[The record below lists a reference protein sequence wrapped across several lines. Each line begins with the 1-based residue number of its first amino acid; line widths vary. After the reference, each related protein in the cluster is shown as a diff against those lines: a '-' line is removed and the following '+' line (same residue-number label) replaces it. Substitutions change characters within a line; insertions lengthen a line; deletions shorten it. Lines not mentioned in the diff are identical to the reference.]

1 MDELQ
6 KKIVDYVE
14 ANGKT
19 YQQIALEIH
28 EKPEVSNYEFFASK
42 RLADQIKSVG
52 FEVEMPAAGHRTG
65 FAASYKSGKP
75 GPVMVFLAEY
85 DALVGLGHGCGHNL
99 FGATSSLAAAALK
112 SVIDEVGG
120 EVRLYGTPGEEGGEN
135 GSAKGSFVREGY
147 FKDVDA
153 ALSAHPGEIFLE
165 KKPPLKLACMKK
177 QLNPE
182 NYLDLEY
189 SIREMEQGNSPA
201 SIFLGKVGV
210 GLFYESL
217 KAHRFKPYDFVFIIL
232 EEDDPIKGQVIHIPE
247 STWAIVRFHG
257 SHEQAPGFYEKLLAY
272 FKDEGFA
279 PESFALEMTLID
291 YGLTHDQ
298 SQFITEIQIP
308 LNPDCPGIIA

>member
-1 MDELQ
+1 MQSKKDLYQIGEVARLFHLSISLLRHYDKTGLVTPEYTDPDTGYRYYSLRQFECLNTIRYLRALDMPLEEIADFLHNRDTGRIQELLSKQ
-6 KKIVDYVE
+6 LVQVHKK
-14 ANGKT
+14 
-19 YQQIALEIH
+19 QQE
-28 EKPEVSNYEFFASK
+28 
-42 RLADQIKSVG
+42 LAMIEHQIK
-52 FEVEMPAAGHRTG
+52 
-65 FAASYKSGKP
+65 
-75 GPVMVFLAEY
+75 
-85 DALVGLGHGCGHNL
+85 N
-99 FGATSSLAAAALK
+99 
-112 SVIDEVGG
+112 
-120 EVRLYGTPGEEGGEN
+120 RLNQIQG
-135 GSAKGSFVREGY
+135 
-147 FKDVDA
+147 

-165 KKPPLKLACMKK
+165 KKAPLKLACMKK

-217 KAHRFKPYDFVFIIL
+217 KVHRFKPYDFVFIIL

-247 STWAIVRFHG
+247 STWAVIRFHG
-257 SHEQAPGFYEKLLAY
+257 SHEQAPGFYEKLLSY
-272 FKDEGFA
+272 FREQGLTPK
-279 PESFALEMTLID
+279 SFALEMTLID

>member
-1 MDELQ
+1 MQSKKDLYQIGEVARLFHLSISLLRHYDKTGLVTPEYTDPDTGYRYYSLRQFECLNTIRYLRALDMPLEEIADFLHNRDTGRIQELLSKQ
-6 KKIVDYVE
+6 LVQVHKK
-14 ANGKT
+14 
-19 YQQIALEIH
+19 QQE
-28 EKPEVSNYEFFASK
+28 
-42 RLADQIKSVG
+42 LAVIEHQIK
-52 FEVEMPAAGHRTG
+52 
-65 FAASYKSGKP
+65 
-75 GPVMVFLAEY
+75 
-85 DALVGLGHGCGHNL
+85 N
-99 FGATSSLAAAALK
+99 
-112 SVIDEVGG
+112 
-120 EVRLYGTPGEEGGEN
+120 RLNQIQG
-135 GSAKGSFVREGY
+135 
-147 FKDVDA
+147 

-165 KKPPLKLACMKK
+165 KKAPLKLACMKK

-217 KAHRFKPYDFVFIIL
+217 MAHRFKPYDFVFIIL

-247 STWAIVRFHG
+247 STWAIVRVHG
-257 SHEQAPGFYEKLLAY
+257 SHEQAPGFFEKLLAY

>member
-1 MDELQ
+1 MQSKKDLYQIGEVARLFHLSISLLRHYDKTGLVTPEYTDPDTGYRYYSLRQFECLNTIRYLRALDMPLEEIADFLHNRDTGRIQELLSKQ
-6 KKIVDYVE
+6 LVQVHKK
-14 ANGKT
+14 
-19 YQQIALEIH
+19 QQE
-28 EKPEVSNYEFFASK
+28 
-42 RLADQIKSVG
+42 LAVIEHQIK
-52 FEVEMPAAGHRTG
+52 
-65 FAASYKSGKP
+65 
-75 GPVMVFLAEY
+75 
-85 DALVGLGHGCGHNL
+85 N
-99 FGATSSLAAAALK
+99 
-112 SVIDEVGG
+112 
-120 EVRLYGTPGEEGGEN
+120 RLNQIQG
-135 GSAKGSFVREGY
+135 
-147 FKDVDA
+147 

-165 KKPPLKLACMKK
+165 KKAPLKLACMKK

-210 GLFYESL
+210 GMFYESL

-247 STWAIVRFHG
+247 ITWAVIRFHG

-272 FKDEGFA
+272 FKDEGLA
-279 PESFALEMTLID
+279 PKSFALEMTLID

>member
-1 MDELQ
+1 MQSKKDLYQIGEVARLFHLSISLLRHYDKTGLVTPEYTDPDTGYRYYSLRQFECLNTIRYLRALNMPLEEIADFLHNRDTGRIQELLSKQ
-6 KKIVDYVE
+6 LVQVHKK
-14 ANGKT
+14 
-19 YQQIALEIH
+19 QQE
-28 EKPEVSNYEFFASK
+28 
-42 RLADQIKSVG
+42 LAVIEHQIK
-52 FEVEMPAAGHRTG
+52 
-65 FAASYKSGKP
+65 
-75 GPVMVFLAEY
+75 
-85 DALVGLGHGCGHNL
+85 N
-99 FGATSSLAAAALK
+99 
-112 SVIDEVGG
+112 
-120 EVRLYGTPGEEGGEN
+120 RLNQIQG
-135 GSAKGSFVREGY
+135 
-147 FKDVDA
+147 

-165 KKPPLKLACMKK
+165 KKAPLKLACMKK

-247 STWAIVRFHG
+247 ITWAVIRFHG
-257 SHEQAPGFYEKLLAY
+257 SHEQAPGFYEKLLSY
-272 FKDEGFA
+272 FKDEGLA

>member
-1 MDELQ
+1 MQSKKDLYQIGEVARLFHLSISLLRHYDKTGLVTPEYTDPDTGYRYYSLRQFECLNTIRYLRALDMPLEEIADFLHNRDTGRIQELLSKQ
-6 KKIVDYVE
+6 LVQVHKK
-14 ANGKT
+14 
-19 YQQIALEIH
+19 QQE
-28 EKPEVSNYEFFASK
+28 
-42 RLADQIKSVG
+42 LAVIEHQIK
-52 FEVEMPAAGHRTG
+52 
-65 FAASYKSGKP
+65 
-75 GPVMVFLAEY
+75 
-85 DALVGLGHGCGHNL
+85 N
-99 FGATSSLAAAALK
+99 
-112 SVIDEVGG
+112 
-120 EVRLYGTPGEEGGEN
+120 RLNQIQG
-135 GSAKGSFVREGY
+135 
-147 FKDVDA
+147 

-165 KKPPLKLACMKK
+165 KKAPLKLACMKK

-247 STWAIVRFHG
+247 ITWAVIRFHG
-257 SHEQAPGFYEKLLAY
+257 SHEQAPGFYEKLLSY
-272 FKDEGFA
+272 FKDEGLA

-308 LNPDCPGIIA
+308 FAICLES

>member
-1 MDELQ
+1 MQSKKDLYQIGEVARLFHLSISLLRHYDKTGLVTPEYTDPDTGYRYYSLRQFECLNTIRYLRALDMPLEEIADFLHNRDTGRIQELLSMQ
-6 KKIVDYVE
+6 LVQVHKK
-14 ANGKT
+14 
-19 YQQIALEIH
+19 QQE
-28 EKPEVSNYEFFASK
+28 
-42 RLADQIKSVG
+42 LAVIEHQIK
-52 FEVEMPAAGHRTG
+52 
-65 FAASYKSGKP
+65 
-75 GPVMVFLAEY
+75 
-85 DALVGLGHGCGHNL
+85 N
-99 FGATSSLAAAALK
+99 
-112 SVIDEVGG
+112 
-120 EVRLYGTPGEEGGEN
+120 RLNQIQG
-135 GSAKGSFVREGY
+135 
-147 FKDVDA
+147 

-165 KKPPLKLACMKK
+165 KKAPLKLACMKK

-247 STWAIVRFHG
+247 ITWAVIRFHG
-257 SHEQAPGFYEKLLAY
+257 SHEQAPGFYEKLLSY
-272 FKDEGFA
+272 FKDEGLA

>member
-1 MDELQ
+1 MQSKKDLYQIGEVARLFHLSISLLRHYDKTGLVTPEYTDPDTGYRYYSLRQFECLNTIRYLRALDMPLEEIADFLHNRDTRRIQELLSKQ
-6 KKIVDYVE
+6 LVQVHKK
-14 ANGKT
+14 
-19 YQQIALEIH
+19 QQE
-28 EKPEVSNYEFFASK
+28 
-42 RLADQIKSVG
+42 LAMIEHQIK
-52 FEVEMPAAGHRTG
+52 
-65 FAASYKSGKP
+65 
-75 GPVMVFLAEY
+75 
-85 DALVGLGHGCGHNL
+85 N
-99 FGATSSLAAAALK
+99 
-112 SVIDEVGG
+112 
-120 EVRLYGTPGEEGGEN
+120 RLNQIQE
-135 GSAKGSFVREGY
+135 
-147 FKDVDA
+147 

-165 KKPPLKLACMKK
+165 KKAPLKLAYMKK

-247 STWAIVRFHG
+247 STWAVIHFHG
-257 SHEQAPGFYEKLLAY
+257 SHEQAPGFYEKLLSY
-272 FKDEGFA
+272 FREQGLTPK
-279 PESFALEMTLID
+279 SFALEMTLID

-308 LNPDCPGIIA
+308 LNLDCPGIIA

>member
-1 MDELQ
+1 MQSTKDLYQIGEVARLFHLSISLLRHYDKTGLVTPEYTDPDTGYRYYSLRQFECLNTIRYLRALDMPLEEIADFLHNRDTGRIQELLSKQ
-6 KKIVDYVE
+6 LVQVHKK
-14 ANGKT
+14 
-19 YQQIALEIH
+19 QQE
-28 EKPEVSNYEFFASK
+28 
-42 RLADQIKSVG
+42 LAVIEHQIK
-52 FEVEMPAAGHRTG
+52 
-65 FAASYKSGKP
+65 
-75 GPVMVFLAEY
+75 
-85 DALVGLGHGCGHNL
+85 N
-99 FGATSSLAAAALK
+99 
-112 SVIDEVGG
+112 
-120 EVRLYGTPGEEGGEN
+120 RLNQIQG
-135 GSAKGSFVREGY
+135 
-147 FKDVDA
+147 

-165 KKPPLKLACMKK
+165 KKAPLKLVCMKK

-247 STWAIVRFHG
+247 ITWAVIRFHG
-257 SHEQAPGFYEKLLAY
+257 SHEQAPGFYEKLLTY
-272 FKDEGFA
+272 FKDEGLA
-279 PESFALEMTLID
+279 PKSFALEMTLID

>member
-1 MDELQ
+1 MQSKKDLYQIGEVARLFHLSISLLRHYDKTGLVTPEYTDPDTGYRYYSLRQFECLNTIRYLRALDMPLEEIADFLHNRDTGRIQELLSKQ
-6 KKIVDYVE
+6 LVQVHKK
-14 ANGKT
+14 
-19 YQQIALEIH
+19 QQE
-28 EKPEVSNYEFFASK
+28 
-42 RLADQIKSVG
+42 LAVIEHQIK
-52 FEVEMPAAGHRTG
+52 
-65 FAASYKSGKP
+65 
-75 GPVMVFLAEY
+75 
-85 DALVGLGHGCGHNL
+85 N
-99 FGATSSLAAAALK
+99 
-112 SVIDEVGG
+112 
-120 EVRLYGTPGEEGGEN
+120 RLNQIQG
-135 GSAKGSFVREGY
+135 
-147 FKDVDA
+147 

-165 KKPPLKLACMKK
+165 KKAPLKLACMKK

-217 KAHRFKPYDFVFIIL
+217 KVHRFKPYDFVFIIL

-247 STWAIVRFHG
+247 ITWAVIRFHG
-257 SHEQAPGFYEKLLAY
+257 SHEQAPGFYEKLLSY
-272 FKDEGFA
+272 FKDEGLA

>member
-1 MDELQ
+1 MPLDEIGDFLHNRDTGRIQ
-6 KKIVDYVE
+6 ELLSKQLVQVRKK
-14 ANGKT
+14 
-19 YQQIALEIH
+19 QQELTVIEH
-28 EKPEVSNYEFFASK
+28 
-42 RLADQIKSVG
+42 QIK
-52 FEVEMPAAGHRTG
+52 
-65 FAASYKSGKP
+65 
-75 GPVMVFLAEY
+75 
-85 DALVGLGHGCGHNL
+85 N
-99 FGATSSLAAAALK
+99 
-112 SVIDEVGG
+112 
-120 EVRLYGTPGEEGGEN
+120 RLNQIQG
-135 GSAKGSFVREGY
+135 
-147 FKDVDA
+147 

-165 KKPPLKLACMKK
+165 KKAPLQLACMKK

-201 SIFLGKVGV
+201 SIFLGKVGL
-210 GLFYESL
+210 GLFYGSL

-232 EEDDPIKGQVIHIPE
+232 EEDDPINGQVIRIPE

-257 SHEQAPGFYEKLLAY
+257 SHEQAPGFYEKLLSY
-272 FKDEGFA
+272 FKDEGLA

>member
-1 MDELQ
+1 MQSKKDLYQIGEVARLFHLSISLLRHYDKTGLVTPEYTDPDTGYRYYSLRQFECLNTIRYLRALDMPLEEIADFLHNRDTGRIQELLSKQ
-6 KKIVDYVE
+6 LVQVHKK
-14 ANGKT
+14 
-19 YQQIALEIH
+19 QQE
-28 EKPEVSNYEFFASK
+28 
-42 RLADQIKSVG
+42 LAVIEHQIK
-52 FEVEMPAAGHRTG
+52 
-65 FAASYKSGKP
+65 
-75 GPVMVFLAEY
+75 
-85 DALVGLGHGCGHNL
+85 N
-99 FGATSSLAAAALK
+99 
-112 SVIDEVGG
+112 
-120 EVRLYGTPGEEGGEN
+120 RLNQIQG
-135 GSAKGSFVREGY
+135 
-147 FKDVDA
+147 

-165 KKPPLKLACMKK
+165 KKAPLKLACMKK

-247 STWAIVRFHG
+247 ITWAVIRFHG

-272 FKDEGFA
+272 FKDEGLA
-279 PESFALEMTLID
+279 PKSFALEMTLID

-308 LNPDCPGIIA
+308 LNPDCPDIIA

>member
-1 MDELQ
+1 MQSKKDLYQIVEVARLFHLSNSLLRHYDKTGLVTPEYTDPDTGYRYYSLRQFECLNTIRYLRALDMPLEEIADFLHNRDTGRIQELLSKQ
-6 KKIVDYVE
+6 LVQVHKK
-14 ANGKT
+14 
-19 YQQIALEIH
+19 QQE
-28 EKPEVSNYEFFASK
+28 
-42 RLADQIKSVG
+42 LAVIEHQIK
-52 FEVEMPAAGHRTG
+52 
-65 FAASYKSGKP
+65 
-75 GPVMVFLAEY
+75 
-85 DALVGLGHGCGHNL
+85 N
-99 FGATSSLAAAALK
+99 
-112 SVIDEVGG
+112 
-120 EVRLYGTPGEEGGEN
+120 RLNQIQG
-135 GSAKGSFVREGY
+135 
-147 FKDVDA
+147 

-165 KKPPLKLACMKK
+165 KKAPLKLACMKK

-247 STWAIVRFHG
+247 ITWAVIRFHG
-257 SHEQAPGFYEKLLAY
+257 SHEQAPGFYEKLLSY
-272 FKDEGFA
+272 FKDEGLA

>member
-1 MDELQ
+1 MQSKKDLYQIGEVARLFHLSISLLRHYDKTGLVTPEYTDPDTGYRYYSIRQFECLNTIRYLRALDMPLEEIGDFLHNRDTGRIQELLSKQ
-6 KKIVDYVE
+6 LVQVHKK
-14 ANGKT
+14 
-19 YQQIALEIH
+19 QQE
-28 EKPEVSNYEFFASK
+28 
-42 RLADQIKSVG
+42 LAVIEHQIK
-52 FEVEMPAAGHRTG
+52 
-65 FAASYKSGKP
+65 
-75 GPVMVFLAEY
+75 
-85 DALVGLGHGCGHNL
+85 N
-99 FGATSSLAAAALK
+99 
-112 SVIDEVGG
+112 
-120 EVRLYGTPGEEGGEN
+120 RLNQIQG
-135 GSAKGSFVREGY
+135 
-147 FKDVDA
+147 

-165 KKPPLKLACMKK
+165 KKAPLKLACMKK

-247 STWAIVRFHG
+247 STWAIVHFHG

-272 FKDEGFA
+272 FKDEGLA
-279 PESFALEMTLID
+279 PKSFALEMTLID

>member
-1 MDELQ
+1 MQSKKDLYQIGEVARLFHLSISLLRHYDKTGLVTPEYTDPDTGYRYYSLRQFECLNTIRYLRALDMPLEEIADFLHNRDTGRIQELLSKQ
-6 KKIVDYVE
+6 LVQVHKK
-14 ANGKT
+14 
-19 YQQIALEIH
+19 QQE
-28 EKPEVSNYEFFASK
+28 
-42 RLADQIKSVG
+42 LAVIEHQIK
-52 FEVEMPAAGHRTG
+52 
-65 FAASYKSGKP
+65 
-75 GPVMVFLAEY
+75 
-85 DALVGLGHGCGHNL
+85 N
-99 FGATSSLAAAALK
+99 
-112 SVIDEVGG
+112 
-120 EVRLYGTPGEEGGEN
+120 RLNQIQG
-135 GSAKGSFVREGY
+135 
-147 FKDVDA
+147 

-165 KKPPLKLACMKK
+165 KKAPLKLACMKK

-217 KAHRFKPYDFVFIIL
+217 KAQRCKPYDFVFIIL

-247 STWAIVRFHG
+247 ITWAVIRFHG

-272 FKDEGFA
+272 FKDEGLA
-279 PESFALEMTLID
+279 PKSFALEMTLID

>member
-1 MDELQ
+1 MQSKKDLYQIGEVARLFHLSISLLRHYDKTGLVTPEYTDPDTGYRYYSLRQFECLNTIRYLRALDMPLEEIADFLHNRDTGRIQEFLSKQLVQVHKKQQELAV
-6 KKIVDYVE
+6 IE
-14 ANGKT
+14 
-19 YQQIALEIH
+19 H
-28 EKPEVSNYEFFASK
+28 
-42 RLADQIKSVG
+42 QIK
-52 FEVEMPAAGHRTG
+52 
-65 FAASYKSGKP
+65 
-75 GPVMVFLAEY
+75 
-85 DALVGLGHGCGHNL
+85 N
-99 FGATSSLAAAALK
+99 
-112 SVIDEVGG
+112 
-120 EVRLYGTPGEEGGEN
+120 RLNQIQG
-135 GSAKGSFVREGY
+135 
-147 FKDVDA
+147 

-165 KKPPLKLACMKK
+165 KKAPLKLACMKK

-247 STWAIVRFHG
+247 ITWAVIRFHG

-272 FKDEGFA
+272 FKDEGLA
-279 PESFALEMTLID
+279 PKSFALEMTLID

>member
-1 MDELQ
+1 MQSKKDLYQIGEVARLFHLSISLLRHYDKTGLVTPEYTDPDTGYRYYSLRQFECLNTIRYLRALDMPLEEIADFLHNRDTGRIQELLSKQ
-6 KKIVDYVE
+6 LVQVHKK
-14 ANGKT
+14 
-19 YQQIALEIH
+19 QQE
-28 EKPEVSNYEFFASK
+28 
-42 RLADQIKSVG
+42 LAVIEHQIK
-52 FEVEMPAAGHRTG
+52 
-65 FAASYKSGKP
+65 
-75 GPVMVFLAEY
+75 
-85 DALVGLGHGCGHNL
+85 N
-99 FGATSSLAAAALK
+99 
-112 SVIDEVGG
+112 
-120 EVRLYGTPGEEGGEN
+120 RLNQIQG
-135 GSAKGSFVREGY
+135 
-147 FKDVDA
+147 

-165 KKPPLKLACMKK
+165 KKAPLKLACMKK

-247 STWAIVRFHG
+247 ITWAVIRFHG
-257 SHEQAPGFYEKLLAY
+257 SHEQAPGFYEKLLTY
-272 FKDEGFA
+272 FKDEGLA
-279 PESFALEMTLID
+279 PKSFALEMTLID

-308 LNPDCPGIIA
+308 LNPDCLGIIA

>member
-1 MDELQ
+1 MQSKKDLYQIGEVARLFHLSISLLRHYDKTGLVTPEYTDPDTGYRYYSLRQFECLNTIRYLRALDMPLEEIADFLHNRDTGRIQELLSKQ
-6 KKIVDYVE
+6 LVQVHKK
-14 ANGKT
+14 
-19 YQQIALEIH
+19 QQE
-28 EKPEVSNYEFFASK
+28 
-42 RLADQIKSVG
+42 LAMIEHQIK
-52 FEVEMPAAGHRTG
+52 
-65 FAASYKSGKP
+65 
-75 GPVMVFLAEY
+75 
-85 DALVGLGHGCGHNL
+85 N
-99 FGATSSLAAAALK
+99 
-112 SVIDEVGG
+112 
-120 EVRLYGTPGEEGGEN
+120 RLNQIQG
-135 GSAKGSFVREGY
+135 
-147 FKDVDA
+147 

-165 KKPPLKLACMKK
+165 KKAPLKLACMKK

-247 STWAIVRFHG
+247 STWAVIHFHG
-257 SHEQAPGFYEKLLAY
+257 SHEQAPGFYEKLLTY
-272 FKDEGFA
+272 FKNEGLA
-279 PESFALEMTLID
+279 PKSFALEMTLID

>member
-1 MDELQ
+1 MQSKKDLYQIGEVARLFHLSISLLRHYDKTGLVTPEYTDPDTGYRYYSLRQFECLNTIRYLRALDMPLEEIADFLHNRDTGRIQELLSKQ
-6 KKIVDYVE
+6 LVQVHKK
-14 ANGKT
+14 
-19 YQQIALEIH
+19 QQE
-28 EKPEVSNYEFFASK
+28 
-42 RLADQIKSVG
+42 LAVIEHQIK
-52 FEVEMPAAGHRTG
+52 
-65 FAASYKSGKP
+65 
-75 GPVMVFLAEY
+75 
-85 DALVGLGHGCGHNL
+85 N
-99 FGATSSLAAAALK
+99 
-112 SVIDEVGG
+112 
-120 EVRLYGTPGEEGGEN
+120 RLNQIQG
-135 GSAKGSFVREGY
+135 
-147 FKDVDA
+147 

-165 KKPPLKLACMKK
+165 KKAPLKLACMKK

-247 STWAIVRFHG
+247 ITWAVIRFHG
-257 SHEQAPGFYEKLLAY
+257 SHEQAPGFYEKRLSY
-272 FKDEGFA
+272 FKDEGLA

>member
-1 MDELQ
+1 MQSKKDLYQIGEVARLFHLSISLLRHYDKTGLVTPEYTDPDTGYRYYSLRQFECLNTIRYLRALDMPLEEIADFLHNRDTGRIQELLSKQ
-6 KKIVDYVE
+6 LVQVHKK
-14 ANGKT
+14 
-19 YQQIALEIH
+19 QQE
-28 EKPEVSNYEFFASK
+28 
-42 RLADQIKSVG
+42 LAVIEHQIK
-52 FEVEMPAAGHRTG
+52 
-65 FAASYKSGKP
+65 
-75 GPVMVFLAEY
+75 
-85 DALVGLGHGCGHNL
+85 N
-99 FGATSSLAAAALK
+99 
-112 SVIDEVGG
+112 
-120 EVRLYGTPGEEGGEN
+120 RLNQIQG
-135 GSAKGSFVREGY
+135 
-147 FKDVDA
+147 

-165 KKPPLKLACMKK
+165 KKAPLKLACMKK

-232 EEDDPIKGQVIHIPE
+232 EEDDPINGQVIRIPE
-247 STWAIVRFHG
+247 SIWAIVRFHG
-257 SHEQAPGFYEKLLAY
+257 SHEQAPGFYEKLLSY
-272 FKDEGFA
+272 FKDEGLA

>member
-1 MDELQ
+1 MQSKKDLYQIGEVARLFHLSISLLRHYDKTGLVTPEYTDPDTGYRYYSLRQFECLNTIRYLRALDMPLEEIADFLHNRDTGRIQELLSKQ
-6 KKIVDYVE
+6 LVQVHKK
-14 ANGKT
+14 
-19 YQQIALEIH
+19 QQE
-28 EKPEVSNYEFFASK
+28 
-42 RLADQIKSVG
+42 LAMIEHQIK
-52 FEVEMPAAGHRTG
+52 
-65 FAASYKSGKP
+65 
-75 GPVMVFLAEY
+75 
-85 DALVGLGHGCGHNL
+85 N
-99 FGATSSLAAAALK
+99 
-112 SVIDEVGG
+112 
-120 EVRLYGTPGEEGGEN
+120 RLNQIQG
-135 GSAKGSFVREGY
+135 
-147 FKDVDA
+147 

-165 KKPPLKLACMKK
+165 KKAPLKLACMKK

-247 STWAIVRFHG
+247 STWAVIRFHG
-257 SHEQAPGFYEKLLAY
+257 SHEQAPGFYEKLLSY
-272 FKDEGFA
+272 FREQGLTPK
-279 PESFALEMTLID
+279 SFALEMTLID

>member
-1 MDELQ
+1 MQSKKDLYQIGEVARLFHLSISLLRHYDKTGLVTPEYTDPDTGYRYYSTRQLECLNTIRYLRALDMPLEEIADFLHNRDTGRIQELLSKQ
-6 KKIVDYVE
+6 LVQVHKK
-14 ANGKT
+14 
-19 YQQIALEIH
+19 QQE
-28 EKPEVSNYEFFASK
+28 
-42 RLADQIKSVG
+42 LAVIEHQIK
-52 FEVEMPAAGHRTG
+52 
-65 FAASYKSGKP
+65 
-75 GPVMVFLAEY
+75 
-85 DALVGLGHGCGHNL
+85 N
-99 FGATSSLAAAALK
+99 
-112 SVIDEVGG
+112 
-120 EVRLYGTPGEEGGEN
+120 RLNQIQG
-135 GSAKGSFVREGY
+135 
-147 FKDVDA
+147 

-165 KKPPLKLACMKK
+165 KKAPLKLACMKK

-247 STWAIVRFHG
+247 ITWAVIRFHG
-257 SHEQAPGFYEKLLAY
+257 SHEQAPGFYEKLLSY
-272 FKDEGFA
+272 FKDEGLA

>member
-1 MDELQ
+1 MQSKKDLYQIGEVARLFHLSISLLRHYDKTGLVTPEYTDPDTGYRYYSLRQFECLNTIRYLRALDMPLEEIADFLHNRDTGRIQELLSKQ
-6 KKIVDYVE
+6 LVQVHKK
-14 ANGKT
+14 
-19 YQQIALEIH
+19 QQE
-28 EKPEVSNYEFFASK
+28 
-42 RLADQIKSVG
+42 LAVIEHQIK
-52 FEVEMPAAGHRTG
+52 
-65 FAASYKSGKP
+65 
-75 GPVMVFLAEY
+75 
-85 DALVGLGHGCGHNL
+85 N
-99 FGATSSLAAAALK
+99 
-112 SVIDEVGG
+112 
-120 EVRLYGTPGEEGGEN
+120 RLNQIQG
-135 GSAKGSFVREGY
+135 
-147 FKDVDA
+147 

-165 KKPPLKLACMKK
+165 KKAPLKLACMKK

-247 STWAIVRFHG
+247 ITWAVIRFQG
-257 SHEQAPGFYEKLLAY
+257 SHEQAPGFYEKLLSY
-272 FKDEGFA
+272 FKDEGLA

>member
-1 MDELQ
+1 MQSKKDLYQIGEVARLFHLSISLLRHYDKTGLVTPEYTDPDTGYRYYSLRQFECLNTIRYLRALDMPLEEIADFLHNRDTGRIQELLSKQ
-6 KKIVDYVE
+6 LVQVHKK
-14 ANGKT
+14 
-19 YQQIALEIH
+19 QQE
-28 EKPEVSNYEFFASK
+28 
-42 RLADQIKSVG
+42 LAVIEHQIK
-52 FEVEMPAAGHRTG
+52 
-65 FAASYKSGKP
+65 
-75 GPVMVFLAEY
+75 
-85 DALVGLGHGCGHNL
+85 N
-99 FGATSSLAAAALK
+99 
-112 SVIDEVGG
+112 
-120 EVRLYGTPGEEGGEN
+120 RLNQIQG
-135 GSAKGSFVREGY
+135 
-147 FKDVDA
+147 

-165 KKPPLKLACMKK
+165 KKAPLKLACMKK

-247 STWAIVRFHG
+247 ITWAVIRFHG
-257 SHEQAPGFYEKLLAY
+257 IHEQAPGFYEKLLAY
-272 FKDEGFA
+272 FKDEGLA
-279 PESFALEMTLID
+279 PKSFALEMTLID

>member
-1 MDELQ
+1 MQSKKDLYQIGEVARLFHLSISLLRHYDKTGLVTPEYTDPDTGYRYYSLRQFECLNTIRYLRALDMPLEEIADFLHNRDTGRIQELLSKQ
-6 KKIVDYVE
+6 LVQVHKK
-14 ANGKT
+14 
-19 YQQIALEIH
+19 QQE
-28 EKPEVSNYEFFASK
+28 
-42 RLADQIKSVG
+42 LAVIEHQIK
-52 FEVEMPAAGHRTG
+52 
-65 FAASYKSGKP
+65 
-75 GPVMVFLAEY
+75 
-85 DALVGLGHGCGHNL
+85 N
-99 FGATSSLAAAALK
+99 
-112 SVIDEVGG
+112 
-120 EVRLYGTPGEEGGEN
+120 RLNQIQG
-135 GSAKGSFVREGY
+135 
-147 FKDVDA
+147 
-153 ALSAHPGEIFLE
+153 ALSSHPGEIFLE
-165 KKPPLKLACMKK
+165 KKAPLKLACMKK

-232 EEDDPIKGQVIHIPE
+232 EENDPIKGQVIHIPE
-247 STWAIVRFHG
+247 STWAVIRFHG
-257 SHEQAPGFYEKLLAY
+257 SHEQASGFYEKLLIF
-272 FKDEGFA
+272 FKEQGLA

>member
-1 MDELQ
+1 MQSKKDLYQIGEVARLFHLSISLLRHYDKTGLVTPEYTDPDTGYRYYSLRQFECLNTIRYLRALDMPLEEIADFLHNRDTGRIQELLSKQ
-6 KKIVDYVE
+6 LVQVHKK
-14 ANGKT
+14 
-19 YQQIALEIH
+19 QQE
-28 EKPEVSNYEFFASK
+28 
-42 RLADQIKSVG
+42 LAVIEHQIK
-52 FEVEMPAAGHRTG
+52 
-65 FAASYKSGKP
+65 
-75 GPVMVFLAEY
+75 
-85 DALVGLGHGCGHNL
+85 N
-99 FGATSSLAAAALK
+99 
-112 SVIDEVGG
+112 
-120 EVRLYGTPGEEGGEN
+120 RLNQIQG
-135 GSAKGSFVREGY
+135 
-147 FKDVDA
+147 

-165 KKPPLKLACMKK
+165 KKAPLKLACMKK

-257 SHEQAPGFYEKLLAY
+257 SHEQAPGFYEKLLSY
-272 FKDEGFA
+272 FKDEGLA

>member
-1 MDELQ
+1 MQSKKDLYQIGEVARLFHLSISLLRHYDKTGLVTPEYTDPDTGYRYYSLRQFECLNTIRYLRALDMPLEEIADFLHNRDTWRIQELLSKQ
-6 KKIVDYVE
+6 LVQVHKK
-14 ANGKT
+14 
-19 YQQIALEIH
+19 QQE
-28 EKPEVSNYEFFASK
+28 
-42 RLADQIKSVG
+42 LAMIEHQIK
-52 FEVEMPAAGHRTG
+52 
-65 FAASYKSGKP
+65 
-75 GPVMVFLAEY
+75 
-85 DALVGLGHGCGHNL
+85 N
-99 FGATSSLAAAALK
+99 
-112 SVIDEVGG
+112 
-120 EVRLYGTPGEEGGEN
+120 RLNQIQG
-135 GSAKGSFVREGY
+135 
-147 FKDVDA
+147 

-165 KKPPLKLACMKK
+165 KKAPLKLACMKK

-247 STWAIVRFHG
+247 STWAVIRFHG
-257 SHEQAPGFYEKLLAY
+257 SHEQAPGFYEKLLSY
-272 FKDEGFA
+272 FREQGLTPK
-279 PESFALEMTLID
+279 SFALEMTLID

>member
-1 MDELQ
+1 MQSKKDLYQIGEVARLFHLSISLLRHYDKTGLVTPEYTDPDTGYRYYSLRQFECLNTIRYLRALDMPLEEIADFLHNRDTGRIQELLSKQ
-6 KKIVDYVE
+6 LVQVHKK
-14 ANGKT
+14 
-19 YQQIALEIH
+19 QQE
-28 EKPEVSNYEFFASK
+28 
-42 RLADQIKSVG
+42 LAVIEHQIK
-52 FEVEMPAAGHRTG
+52 
-65 FAASYKSGKP
+65 
-75 GPVMVFLAEY
+75 
-85 DALVGLGHGCGHNL
+85 N
-99 FGATSSLAAAALK
+99 
-112 SVIDEVGG
+112 
-120 EVRLYGTPGEEGGEN
+120 RLNQIQG
-135 GSAKGSFVREGY
+135 
-147 FKDVDA
+147 

-165 KKPPLKLACMKK
+165 KKAPLKLACMKK

-217 KAHRFKPYDFVFIIL
+217 KAHRFKPYDFGFIIL

-247 STWAIVRFHG
+247 ITWAVIRFHG
-257 SHEQAPGFYEKLLAY
+257 SHEQAPGFYEKLLSY
-272 FKDEGFA
+272 FKDEGLA

>member
-1 MDELQ
+1 MQSKKDLYQIGEVARLFHLSISLLRHYDKTGLVTPEYTDPDTGYRYYSLRQFECLNTIRYLRALDMPLEEIADFLHNRDTGRIQELLSKQ
-6 KKIVDYVE
+6 LVQVHKK
-14 ANGKT
+14 
-19 YQQIALEIH
+19 QQE
-28 EKPEVSNYEFFASK
+28 
-42 RLADQIKSVG
+42 LAVIEHQIK
-52 FEVEMPAAGHRTG
+52 
-65 FAASYKSGKP
+65 
-75 GPVMVFLAEY
+75 
-85 DALVGLGHGCGHNL
+85 N
-99 FGATSSLAAAALK
+99 
-112 SVIDEVGG
+112 
-120 EVRLYGTPGEEGGEN
+120 RLNQIQG
-135 GSAKGSFVREGY
+135 
-147 FKDVDA
+147 

-165 KKPPLKLACMKK
+165 KKAPLKLACMKK

-232 EEDDPIKGQVIHIPE
+232 EEDNPIKGQVIHIPE
-247 STWAIVRFHG
+247 ITWAVIRFHG
-257 SHEQAPGFYEKLLAY
+257 SHEQAPGFYEKLLSY
-272 FKDEGFA
+272 FKDEGLA

>member
-1 MDELQ
+1 MQSKKDLYQIGEVARLFHLSISLLRHYDKTGLVTPEYTDPDTGYRYYSLRQFECLNTIRYLRALDMPLEEIADFLHNRDTGRIQELLSKQ
-6 KKIVDYVE
+6 LVQVHKK
-14 ANGKT
+14 
-19 YQQIALEIH
+19 QQE
-28 EKPEVSNYEFFASK
+28 
-42 RLADQIKSVG
+42 LAVIEHQIK
-52 FEVEMPAAGHRTG
+52 
-65 FAASYKSGKP
+65 
-75 GPVMVFLAEY
+75 
-85 DALVGLGHGCGHNL
+85 N
-99 FGATSSLAAAALK
+99 
-112 SVIDEVGG
+112 
-120 EVRLYGTPGEEGGEN
+120 RLNQIQG
-135 GSAKGSFVREGY
+135 
-147 FKDVDA
+147 

-165 KKPPLKLACMKK
+165 KKAPLKLACMKK

-217 KAHRFKPYDFVFIIL
+217 MAHRFKPYDFVFIIL

-272 FKDEGFA
+272 FKDEGLA
-279 PESFALEMTLID
+279 PKSFALEMTLID

>member
-1 MDELQ
+1 MQSKKDLYQIGEVARLFHLSISLLRHYDKTGLVTPEYTDPDTGYRYYSLRQFECLNTIRYLRALDMPLEEIADFLHNRDTGRIQELLSKQ
-6 KKIVDYVE
+6 LVQVHKK
-14 ANGKT
+14 
-19 YQQIALEIH
+19 QQE
-28 EKPEVSNYEFFASK
+28 
-42 RLADQIKSVG
+42 LAVIEHQIK
-52 FEVEMPAAGHRTG
+52 
-65 FAASYKSGKP
+65 
-75 GPVMVFLAEY
+75 
-85 DALVGLGHGCGHNL
+85 N
-99 FGATSSLAAAALK
+99 
-112 SVIDEVGG
+112 
-120 EVRLYGTPGEEGGEN
+120 RLNQIQG
-135 GSAKGSFVREGY
+135 
-147 FKDVDA
+147 

-165 KKPPLKLACMKK
+165 KKAPLKLACMKK

-247 STWAIVRFHG
+247 ITWAVIRFHG
-257 SHEQAPGFYEKLLAY
+257 SHEQAPGFYEKLLSY
-272 FKDEGFA
+272 FKDEGLA